1 MELNSIMLFVNAMQE
16 VIDVPHIYR
25 HFGINLGLWFLV
37 IFAVLIDLWDAIYTA
52 RKLGVKVR
60 SHKLRMTINKMGE
73 YWRIMLLGFVFDL
86 IGVIFPFYAYPYLS
100 ILICVGI
107 VLIEIKSV
115 YEHAKRR
122 KSEVATLPKL
132 INDMIKAGSK
142 PEAQAVFDRI
152 QKYLNDDG
160 KKD

>member
-1 MELNSIMLFVNAMQE
+1 MLLNNILLFISAMGE
-16 VIDVPHIYR
+16 VLDLPHLYR

-52 RKLGVKVR
+52 RKLNIKVH
-60 SHKLRMTINKMGE
+60 SHKLRMTVNKMGE

-107 VLIEIKSV
+107 VLIEMKSV
-115 YEHAKRR
+115 WEHAVKR
-122 KSEVATLPKL
+122 KSKAAQLPKIVGRIVECATTEEAEQL
-132 INDMIKAGSK
+132 IKTIKD
-142 PEAQAVFDRI
+142 F
-152 QKYLNDDG
+152 YDD
-160 KKD
+160 KKEV

>member
-16 VIDVPHIYR
+16 VIDMPHIYR

-115 YEHAKRR
+115 YEHARRR
-122 KSEVATLPKL
+122 KSRVADIPDIIEEV
-132 INDMIKAGSK
+132 IKATNK
-142 PEAQAVFDRI
+142 PEAEKAINLIKDLI
-152 QKYLNDDG
+152 DD

>member
-1 MELNSIMLFVNAMQE
+1 MALNSIILFVNAMGE
-16 VIDVPHIYR
+16 VLDLPHLYR
-25 HFGINLGLWFLV
+25 HFGINLGLWLLV

-52 RKLGVKVR
+52 RSIGCKIH

-115 YEHAKRR
+115 WEHAKKR
-122 KSEVATLPKL
+122 KSRVAELPQMIQQIVDCDSIDKAKNIIKT
-132 INDMIKAGSK
+132 IN
-142 PEAQAVFDRI
+142 ELQ
-152 QKYLNDDG
+152 ND
-160 KKD
+160 KKEM

>member
-1 MELNSIMLFVNAMQE
+1 MLINPLLFIDTMGSIVEL
-16 VIDVPHIYR
+16 PHLYK
-25 HFGINLGLWFLV
+25 HFGINMGLWLLV

-52 RKLGVKVR
+52 RQLKKKIH

-115 YEHAKRR
+115 WEHAKKR
-122 KSEVATLPKL
+122 KSKVAELPIMVQKIVDCDSKEDASEL
-132 INDMIKAGSK
+132 IKDIFNS
-142 PEAQAVFDRI
+142 
-152 QKYLNDDG
+152 YDD
-160 KKD
+160 KKEL

>member
-1 MELNSIMLFVNAMQE
+1 MVTLSVLTFITAMGE
-16 VIDVPHIYR
+16 IVDLSHLYK
-25 HFGINLGLWFLV
+25 HFGINLGLWILV

-52 RKLGVKVR
+52 KKLGKKIH

-86 IGVIFPFYAYPYLS
+86 IGVIFPWYGYPYLS

-115 YEHAKRR
+115 WEHAKKR
-122 KSEVATLPKL
+122 KSEVAELPE
-132 INDMIKAGSK
+132 IIEDVIKVASK
-142 PEAQAVFDRI
+142 PEAEAVIEKIKNFFD
-152 QKYLNDDG
+152 DD
-160 KKD
+160 KKE